1 MSNFFQTSIKKE
13 KLNNLKNNDNKSSS
27 KGIDKNSVDSNK
39 KKNTKN
45 TKKFIISP
53 VKEISKNN
61 LKKYNDDYNEKNKKS
76 LELSDHDINH
86 NMNDDHIFNIINEK
100 TSFKLSYNDDNDNL
114 NDDNNQ
120 YNKDFRNKLSFKNNK
135 CVSPLNTNTENV
147 KKSISSTLS
156 YEPLYNLYDNVEEN
170 DYNKKESLDISFDNE
185 KNTYVNNLC
194 SKISKVSLS
203 ENNNETNKNYTTINK
218 LNFTS
223 LTNEPTLTYLLKD
236 KLKIYNY
243 NIMLD
248 TNTGTMMNNNCNIPC
263 YYCRRKF
270 ENLPLGI
277 PIKYYPSLYI
287 LNDNSLSS
295 SKYSF
300 NYKENTIK
308 LNKNEKER
316 LLNILKN
323 NPDIIY
329 ENNYETKENK
339 KEHKIITKNFFE
351 TDGVVCSF
359 NCMVSFIE
367 EHSYNPLYQNS
378 YNYSYLMYK
387 HIFGKYPIQHFI
399 RSPSWKLRQEYGGP
413 LNDSDYDKFI
423 QSLPIVESKQIKT
436 INNNIKPE
444 LIFEVLI

>member
-13 KLNNLKNNDNKSSS
+13 KLNRSKNNDNKIS
-27 KGIDKNSVDSNK
+27 KEKDKNANDISNK
-39 KKNTKN
+39 KKNTK
-45 TKKFIISP
+45 KFLISP
-53 VKEISKNN
+53 VKEVINVN
-61 LKKYNDDYNEKNKKS
+61 YKKYEDNLNSNNSNINNE
-76 LELSDHDINH
+76 
-86 NMNDDHIFNIINEK
+86 HIFNNINEK
-100 TSFKLSYNDDNDNL
+100 TPFKLSYNNNNKDNDM
-114 NDDNNQ
+114 NDI
-120 YNKDFRNKLSFKNNK
+120 NKNIENTLSFKNK
-135 CVSPLNTNTENV
+135 YISPLYTNTNNL

-156 YEPLYNLYDNVEEN
+156 YEPLYNLYDNINEN
-170 DYNKKESLDISFDNE
+170 DYSFNNKNEESIDIS
-185 KNTYVNNLC
+185 NN
-194 SKISKVSLS
+194 I
-203 ENNNETNKNYTTINK
+203 NNNICKKIENTELNKTNNKNYTSINK

-223 LTNEPTLTYLLKD
+223 LSNEPTLTYILKD

-248 TNTGTMMNNNCNIPC
+248 TNTGLLINISCNIPC
-263 YYCRRKF
+263 HYCRRKF
-270 ENLPLGI
+270 SNLPLGI

-287 LNDNSLSS
+287 LSDNSFLS

-323 NPDIIY
+323 NPDILY
-329 ENNYETKENK
+329 ENNYEIKKQK

-351 TDGVVCSF
+351 TDGIVCSF
-359 NCMVSFIE
+359 NCMVSYIE
-367 EHSYNPLYQNS
+367 ENSYNPLYQNS

-387 HIFGKYPIQHFI
+387 HIFGKYPNQPFI
-399 RSPSWKLRQEYGGP
+399 RSPSWKLRKEYGGP
-413 LNDSDYDKFI
+413 LDDDDYDKFI
-423 QSLPIVESKQIKT
+423 QFVPIVESKQIKT